1 MRSVIKFMA
10 NSIQSE
16 LLTKC
21 MYNDWNYPGIDYMW
35 VIDVARK
42 MDIEE
47 LVDKVN
53 EHLVI
58 KKMDVDDFKFINPQ

>member
-1 MRSVIKFMA
+1 
-10 NSIQSE
+10 
-16 LLTKC
+16 
-21 MYNDWNYPGIDYMW
+21 MYNDRNYPGIGYMW

>member
-21 MYNDWNYPGIDYMW
+21 MYNDRNYPGIGYMW